1 MKGDT
6 ANIRMPLTIDTS
18 LSRINFHQQPNS
30 LPYIKT
36 EDQLVVPLI
45 TSFSFLSI
53 YSSQNQWYLATKL

>member
-6 ANIRMPLTIDTS
+6 ANIKMPLTIDTS

-30 LPYIKT
+30 IPYIKI

-45 TSFSFLSI
+45 TSFSLLSV
-53 YSSQNQWYLATKL
+53 YSSQSQ